1 MPSVLD
7 LETDAIVDLG
17 ARIRRLRRRVLL
29 PAIIAALV
37 AGHLSLL
44 AHVLGYSSIVGRL
57 SDGSYFVSKLTVL
70 LALILP
76 LPPIVAPA
84 CVAYLVLRGR
94 MREAWARDHVARGL
108 PAEVAARNARR
119 FG

>member
-1 MPSVLD
+1 MPSRPRPRD
-7 LETDAIVDLG
+7 RRDRRPRRAHPAPPP
-17 ARIRRLRRRVLL
+17 ARLLL

-76 LPPIVAPA
+76 LPPIVAPT
-84 CVAYLVLRGR
+84 CIAYLVLRGR

-108 PAEVAARNARR
+108 PAEVAARNAH
-119 FG
+119 